1 MTARLFSSSKW
12 TLALAALSALAAA
25 PDRFVRAAELP
36 DDVRAGQAIYRDG
49 RLPDGAPVEAER
61 PGLGRITGATAACEN
76 CHRRSG
82 LGGTEGKAIVP
93 PVAGHILFAPGQPYV
108 PQRAGRKVQPVP
120 PKPLRHLARGAYDH
134 ASLDRALRDGIDP
147 SGVALT
153 TLMPR
158 YRFTDTQ
165 LRQLEAYLGTLSSAV
180 PPGVEPNLVHVATVI
195 TPDAPAERRA
205 AVLRTLQGWQKAG
218 MLRGRQV
225 RLHVWEPSGAPDTW
239 AAQLERWQQ
248 ERPVYMVLSGA
259 GRDQWQPVQQ
269 FCERHRL
276 PCVLPVLD
284 RIPPVEGSHYSLY
297 FSAGLDGELGLL
309 RRYLQESSRADASGA
324 TRPLQLLQ
332 VRLPQDSLSAHA
344 AATVGDSWPD
354 ALGIDSGTDSSTRTG
369 SAAAPIP
376 TLDWNDADPLALP
389 ASAPTSAPASAA
401 GPAPAARRV
410 VALWLPPAQLQALAR
425 RWPGGWP
432 DADEVL
438 LSAQLTPPDD
448 IELPPA
454 WERQVRWASLH
465 SDAGRL
471 RANKAMVLSNWLSR
485 LGLPEE
491 PGTAQ
496 AETYAAIF
504 FTGDALA
511 RMRLGW
517 SGDYLLEELER
528 GMTIYRPA
536 GSVYFTVSLGPNQRI
551 AAKTGHI
558 LRYRAPSPADPKGWR
573 AADRL
578 LPGGPLLGVIE

>member
-1 MTARLFSSSKW
+1 M
-12 TLALAALSALAAA
+12 AALFTLVPA
-25 PDRFVRAAELP
+25 PDRFMQAGELSG
-36 DDVRAGQAIYRDG
+36 DARAGLGIYRDG
-49 RLPDGAPVEAER
+49 LLPDGTPIEAER

-82 LGGTEGKAIVP
+82 MGGNEGKAVVP
-93 PVAGHILFAPGQPYV
+93 PVVGSILFEPGQPYF
-108 PQRAGRKVQPVP
+108 PQRVRKVQPVQ

-147 SGVALT
+147 NGVALT

-158 YRFTDTQ
+158 YRFNDTQ
-165 LRQLEAYLGTLSSAV
+165 LRQLEAYLHTLPTAA
-180 PPGVEPNLVHVATVI
+180 PPGVEAHVIHIATVI

-205 AVLRTLQGWQKAG
+205 SVLGTLQGWQKAG
-218 MLRGRQV
+218 TLRGRRPQ
-225 RLHVWEPSGAPDTW
+225 LHVWELSGLPDTW
-239 AAQLERWQQ
+239 DAQLERWQREQ
-248 ERPVYMVLSGA
+248 PVYMVLSGA

-269 FCERHRL
+269 FCERRQL

-284 RIPPVEGSHYSLY
+284 RIPPVEGNYYSLY
-297 FSAGLDGELGLL
+297 FSRGLDGELHLL
-309 RRYLQESSRADASGA
+309 QRYLQESIRANGNGTAP
-324 TRPLQLLQ
+324 PLQLLQ
-332 VRLPQDSLSAHA
+332 VRLPQDSLSMHA
-344 AATVGDSWPD
+344 AEAVNEAWPSALATEG
-354 ALGIDSGTDSSTRTG
+354 
-369 SAAAPIP
+369 AAPQITTIDWAGAESLP
-376 TLDWNDADPLALP
+376 TAWPGAAL
-389 ASAPTSAPASAA
+389 TTTPASAA
-401 GPAPAARRV
+401 GSIPPSHRV
-410 VALWLPPAQLQALAR
+410 VALWLPPQQLQALTQ
-425 RWPGGWP
+425 RWPDGWP
-432 DADEVL
+432 GADQVL
-438 LSAQLTPPDD
+438 LSAQLTPPDG
-448 IELPPA
+448 IKLPAA
-454 WERQVRWASLH
+454 WERQIRWASMH

-517 SGDYLLEELER
+517 SGEYLLEELEL

-558 LRYRAPSPADPKGWR
+558 LRFRAATHADPKGWK
-573 AADRL
+573 AVDRL
-578 LPGGPLLGVIE
+578 LPAGRPINVVE

>member
-1 MTARLFSSSKW
+1 MIPRFFSYSKW
-12 TLALAALSALAAA
+12 TLAIAALFTLVPA
-25 PDRFVRAAELP
+25 PDRFMQAGELS
-36 DDVRAGQAIYRDG
+36 DDARAGLRIYRDG
-49 RLPDGAPVEAER
+49 RLPDGTPVEAER

-93 PVAGHILFAPGQPYV
+93 PVVGSILFAPGQPYL

-134 ASLDRALRDGIDP
+134 ALLDRALRDGLDP
-147 SGVALT
+147 NGVALT

-165 LRQLEAYLGTLSSAV
+165 LRQLEAYLHTLSLA
-180 PPGVEPNLVHVATVI
+180 PPAGVEPQVIHIATVI

-205 AVLRTLQGWQKAG
+205 SVLHTLQGWQKG
-218 MLRGRQV
+218 GTLRGRRPQ
-225 RLHVWEPSGAPDTW
+225 LHVWELNGAPETW
-239 AAQLERWQQ
+239 DAQLERWQREQ
-248 ERPVYMVLSGA
+248 PVYMVLSGA

-269 FCERHRL
+269 FCERRQL

-284 RIPPVEGSHYSLY
+284 RIPPVEGNHYSLY
-297 FSAGLDGELGLL
+297 FSSGLDGELGLL
-309 RRYLQESSRADASGA
+309 RRYLQESTRVDDGGTA
-324 TRPLQLLQ
+324 RPLQLLQ

-344 AATVGDSWPD
+344 AATVGSTWPG
-354 ALGIDSGTDSSTRTG
+354 ALGTDT
-369 SAAAPIP
+369 AAARI
-376 TLDWNDADPLALP
+376 TTIDWTDADSLPLP
-389 ASAPTSAPASAA
+389 ASGPASAA
-401 GPAPAARRV
+401 DPAQAARRV
-410 VALWLPPAQLQALAR
+410 VALWLPPQQLQALAQ
-425 RWPGGWP
+425 RWPDGWP
-432 DADEVL
+432 GADEVL
-438 LSAQLTPPDD
+438 LSAQLTPPEG
-448 IELPPA
+448 IELPAA
-454 WERQVRWASLH
+454 WERQIRWASLH

-517 SGDYLLEELER
+517 SGDYLLEELEL

-578 LPGGPLLGVIE
+578 LPVGPLLGVVE